1 MTPGWVA
8 AAILTGLTAGPFQ
21 RSVVF
26 ANAVPT
32 GQPRRQCCPGCGH
45 LVTHARSF
53 RASIVWLTSRC
64 PDCTS
69 RFGLRPLVPESLTA
83 VVLGVLATRA
93 SAVLPLAAACLATA
107 VGVPLAFIDAAV
119 RRLPDRLTMPLYAG
133 VAALLAVTAA
143 MDHQWSAFLR
153 AVLAGAALLSFLL
166 ALNLLQAGIGLGD
179 AKLALPV
186 GTVLG
191 WYGWPTLFTGAFLA
205 FLGGGVYAI
214 GRLALHRGPRTD
226 KLPFGPFM
234 ISGAILAVIV
244 AASAPP

>member
-1 MTPGWVA
+1 MTPGWIA
-8 AAILTGLTAGPFQ
+8 AAILTGLVAGPFQ
-21 RSVVF
+21 RAVVF
-26 ANAVPT
+26 ANAVPAS
-32 GQPRRQCCPGCGH
+32 QSRRHCCPGCGH
-45 LVTHARSF
+45 RVIRARFHAST
-53 RASIVWLTSRC
+53 VWLTSRC
-64 PDCTS
+64 PGCNS

-93 SAVLPLAAACLATA
+93 TSVLPLVATCLATA

-119 RRLPDRLTMPLYAG
+119 RRLPDRLTMPLYAA

-143 MDHQWSAFLR
+143 MDHQWNGLLQ
-153 AVLAGAALLSFLL
+153 AVLAGAALLSFFL
-166 ALNLLQAGIGLGD
+166 ALTLLPAGIGLGD

-214 GRLALHRGPRTD
+214 GRLALHRGSRTD
-226 KLPFGPFM
+226 RLPFGPFM
-234 ISGAILAVIV
+234 ISGAILAVIL
-244 AASAPP
+244 ASSASP